1 MNFEKGSGYEV
12 KKKSF
17 MAILCVG
24 LIGSNMGSAYAASG
38 AMIYAD
44 VNRQAQEVAL
54 EIAEEGMV
62 LLKNDNDVLPLEG
75 KKVNVFGSSSVN
87 PVLGGGG
94 SGSINTEGGYVDL
107 YESLENAGIE
117 YNTELKQAYENWYET
132 TNVDTSVGGGEY
144 IHTATDDGSV
154 SSSSAL
160 NSEWDI
166 INDLCDE
173 EGNVV
178 EKKMD
183 EQILRRAEEYSDT
196 AIVILGRCGSEDG
209 DLSFEDLTLRESEAA
224 MLEYVSKTYENTIVL
239 FNICNMMEMG
249 WLEGGTYGEFQFD
262 ETTYSIDETE
272 YSYQYEEP
280 RTYAIQELDAA
291 LCIWAPGEVG
301 MGAVGEILT
310 GQVNPSGK
318 LADTVPYDTQS
329 APASLNYGQT
339 VYPDSIG
346 TFMGN
351 GHGRSNGIQCSF
363 YVECEEGIYV
373 GYKYYETFAKEEVQ
387 YPFGYGLSYTTF
399 DWETGELTF
408 GTNEY
413 GEKTVSVDVTVTNTG
428 EQAGKEVVQLYYSQP
443 FYNDTSELYN
453 IQKSDSNLGA
463 YAKTELLEPGESDTV
478 TLTFDVRDLASY
490 STEKE
495 GYLLECGTYE
505 ISIAS
510 NARTATEHD
519 ENSVTLTW
527 EVDENT
533 LDETYADYLDEE
545 HGAYLYFADEL
556 TGTEYENAFEEDTY
570 MYVCD
575 EEGNKFVST
584 VYMERYD
591 EDGVPTVKEGTYPTA
606 ADASLNLNLEHY
618 GFESYADSWANPD
631 QGEEQIEDAPKQ
643 GAVYYDEEGEI
654 YTITIQDVYKLLY
667 DEENTYGLYHDIES
681 VNAIFGTQLSD
692 WEEDTED
699 TVWEFFVDQFSVYDL
714 IYMAL
719 NSGIGGELTQYGMV
733 GGNGE
738 DGPVAI
744 GTSEGKGCAFAMPTC
759 TATTWNIDLAYAMG
773 AATGDEAVYGGTE
786 LWWGPA
792 LNIHRNA
799 GGGRN
804 FEYYSEDPLLTGQTA
819 AYVIKG
825 AQDHGLICCM
835 KHFAANDQE
844 TGRRSIMTFCSEQYL
859 RETALNAFEETVKV
873 GGANSVMT
881 SYNCIGTMWAG
892 GHPGLINQI
901 LREEWGVDGY
911 LVTDAY
917 EGGYMDVVNMVLAGA
932 DSTLTTKGFTSEEAE
947 HMRSY
952 YYQYPV
958 TMGNAL
964 REVAKHV
971 CLTQIRSSAFDP
983 EYVSDGVT
991 NTGYKATLDLEH
1003 ADAEKGA
1010 EVSVPVTISDNAGL
1024 KSIELLVYCDTKALS
1039 LESVEAGSVLEG
1051 LGNFKFATFSEKG
1064 EIAGYQ
1070 IYWESEQEAA
1080 YQISGELL
1088 TLNLKV
1094 AENAEDGEYELRID
1108 YTDENTLNYR
1118 EEELNFRTYETS
1130 GGWGTQ
1136 TQTLVEQDLAA
1147 AAVTVK

>member
-1 MNFEKGSGYEV
+1 MKRKV
-12 KKKSF
+12 I
-17 MAILCVG
+17 AALLCAG
-24 LIGSNMGSAYAASG
+24 MMCANIGSVSSVYAASG
-38 AMIYAD
+38 AMINAE
-44 VNRQAQEVAL
+44 VNKQAQAVAL

-62 LLKNDNDVLPLEG
+62 LIKNDNNVLPLNG
-75 KKVNVFGSSSVN
+75 KKVNVFGASSVN
-87 PVLGGGG
+87 PILGGGG
-94 SGSINTEGGYVDL
+94 SGSINTEGGYISL

-117 YNTELKQAYENWYET
+117 YNTELKEAYENWSASSQI
-132 TNVDTSVGGGEY
+132 DTSVGGGAY

-166 INDLCDE
+166 MNDVCDE

-178 EKKMD
+178 EAKM
-183 EQILRRAEEYSDT
+183 EEAILQRAQEYSDT
-196 AIVILGRCGSEDG
+196 AIVVLGRCGSEDG

-224 MLEYVSKTYENTIVL
+224 MLEYVSKNYEHTIVL
-239 FNICNMMEMG
+239 FNTCNIMEMG
-249 WLEGGTYGEFQFD
+249 WLESGSYGEFSFD
-262 ETTYSIDETE
+262 SVTYKMGDEEHTCTYDTAHE
-272 YSYQYEEP
+272 
-280 RTYAIQELDAA
+280 YAIQEIDAA

-301 MGAVGEILT
+301 MEAVGEILT
-310 GQVNPSGK
+310 GEINPSGK

-351 GHGRSNGIQCSF
+351 GHGRSNGILCSF

-399 DWETGELTF
+399 EWESSDLVF

-413 GEKTVSVDVTVTNTG
+413 GEKTISVDVTVTNTG
-428 EQAGKEVVQLYYSQP
+428 DCAGKDVVQLYYSQP

-453 IQKSDSNLGA
+453 IQKSDVNLGA
-463 YAKTELLEPGESDTV
+463 YAKTKLLQPGESETV
-478 TLTFDVRDLASY
+478 TLTFDVRDMASY

-505 ISIAS
+505 ISIS
-510 NARTATEHD
+510 DNARTATEPG
-519 ENSVTLTW
+519 EKSTVLTW
-527 EVDENT
+527 EVDET
-533 LDETYADYLDEE
+533 SLDETYATYLDEE

-556 TGTEYENAFEEDTY
+556 TGTEYENAFDEDTY
-570 MYVCD
+570 MYAVD
-575 EEGNKFVST
+575 EEGNQFVST

-606 ADASLNLNLEHY
+606 ADNTLKLDLEHY
-618 GFESYADSWANPD
+618 GFTSYADSWANPD
-631 QGEEQIEDAPKQ
+631 LGEEDLADAPQ
-643 GAVYYDEEGEI
+643 QCVVYYDEEGNVD
-654 YTITIQDVYKLLY
+654 TFTIQDVYKVLY
-667 DEENTYGLYHDIES
+667 DEENTYGLYHDVDS
-681 VNAIFGTQLSD
+681 LNSMLGTDFQEWSD
-692 WEEDTED
+692 ELEEE
-699 TVWEFFVDQFSVYDL
+699 VWDLFVDQFSVYDL

-786 LWWGPA
+786 LWWGPG

-825 AQDHGLICCM
+825 AQEHGLICCM

-844 TGRRSIMTFCSEQYL
+844 TGRRSIMTFCREQYL
-859 RETALNAFEETVKV
+859 REVALNAFEETVKV

-892 GHPGLINQI
+892 GHEGMINQI
-901 LREEWGVDGY
+901 LRDEWGADGY

-932 DSTLTTKGFTSEEAE
+932 DSTLTTKGFESDEAE
-947 HMRSY
+947 HLRSY

-964 REVAKHV
+964 REVAKHA

-983 EYVSDGVT
+983 EYVSTKVT
-991 NTGYKATLDLEH
+991 NTGYRATLVLDS
-1003 ADAEKGA
+1003 AEAESGA
-1010 EVSVPVTISDNAGL
+1010 SIAVPITIEDNKGL
-1024 KSIELLVYCDTKALS
+1024 KSLELLVYCDTEALE
-1039 LESVEAGSVLEG
+1039 LQNVTAGEVLEG
-1051 LGNFKFATFSEKG
+1051 LGNFNFAPFSEKG
-1064 EIAGYQ
+1064 EVVGYQ
-1070 IYWESEQEAA
+1070 IYWEGESAF
-1080 YQISGELL
+1080 QISGELM
-1088 TLNLKV
+1088 TLELK
-1094 AENAEDGEYELRID
+1094 ANEAAASGIYEMELD

-1118 EEELNFRTYETS
+1118 DEEFNFRTYRTS

-1136 TQTLVEQDLAA
+1136 TLTVEEGVLAQA
-1147 AAVTVK
+1147 EITVK

>member
-1 MNFEKGSGYEV
+1 MKRKWLIAFLSAG
-12 KKKSF
+12 
-17 MAILCVG
+17 MLC
-24 LIGSNMGSAYAASG
+24 SNMGSVYAASG
-38 AMIYAD
+38 AMIYAE
-44 VNRQAQEVAL
+44 VNKQAQEVAL

-62 LLKNDNDVLPLEG
+62 LLKNDGDLLPLDG
-75 KKVNVFGSSSVN
+75 KKVNVFGASSIN

-94 SGSINTEGGYVDL
+94 SGSINTEGGYIDL

-117 YNTELKQAYENWYET
+117 YNTELKEAYENWAANT
-132 TNVDTSVGGGEY
+132 TVDTSVGGGEY

-160 NSEWDI
+160 NNEWDI
-166 INDLCDE
+166 MNDLCDE

-178 EKKMD
+178 EEKMD
-183 EQILRRAEEYSDT
+183 EEILERAEEYSDT
-196 AIVILGRCGSEDG
+196 AIVVLGRCGSEDG

-224 MLEYVSKTYENTIVL
+224 MLEYVSQTYENTIVL
-239 FNICNMMEMG
+239 FNICNIMEMG
-249 WLEGGTYGEFQFD
+249 WLEGGSYGEFSFD
-262 ETTYSIDETE
+262 EVTYSIDETE
-272 YSYQYEEP
+272 YTYTYEEP
-280 RTYAIQELDAA
+280 HTYSISEIDAA

-301 MGAVGEILT
+301 MEAVGEILT
-310 GQVNPSGK
+310 GEVTPSGK

-339 VYPDSIG
+339 VYPDSVG

-351 GHGRSNGIQCSF
+351 GHGRSNGIYCSF

-387 YPFGYGLSYTTF
+387 YPFGYGLSYTSF
-399 DWETGELTF
+399 DWEVGELAF

-428 EQAGKEVVQLYYSQP
+428 EYAGKDVVQLYYSQP
-443 FYNDTSELYN
+443 FYNDTSELFN
-453 IQKSDSNLGA
+453 IQKSDVNLGA
-463 YAKTELLEPGESDTV
+463 YAKTDLLQPGESQTV
-478 TLTFDVRDLASY
+478 TLTMDVRDMASY

-505 ISIAS
+505 ISIS
-510 NARTATEHD
+510 GNARTATEHD

-527 EVDENT
+527 EVDSST
-533 LDETYADYLDEE
+533 LDETYATYLEE
-545 HGAYLYFADEL
+545 GHGTYLYFANEL
-556 TGTEYENAFEEDTY
+556 TGTEYENAFDEDTY
-570 MYVCD
+570 MHVVD
-575 EEGNKFVST
+575 EDGNQFVST

-606 ADASLNLNLEHY
+606 ADSTLNLDLEYY

-631 QGEEQIEDAPKQ
+631 LGEEDIADAPKQ
-643 GAVYYDEEGEI
+643 GSVYYD
-654 YTITIQDVYKLLY
+654 QDGNVDTFTLQEVYKILY
-667 DEENTYGLYHDIES
+667 DEENTYGLYHNTDSLNEMT
-681 VNAIFGTQLSD
+681 GTQFTS
-692 WEEDTED
+692 WEETSEEE
-699 TVWEFFVDQFSVYDL
+699 VWDLFIDQFSVYDL

-804 FEYYSEDPLLTGQTA
+804 FEYYSEDPFLTGQTA

-825 AQDHGLICCM
+825 AQEHGLICCM

-859 RETALNAFEETVKV
+859 REVALNAFEETVKV

-892 GHPGLINQI
+892 GHEGLINQI
-901 LREEWGVDGY
+901 LREEWGADGY
-911 LVTDAY
+911 IVTDAY

-932 DSTLTTKGFTSEEAE
+932 DSILTTKGFTSEEAQ
-947 HMRSY
+947 HLRSY
-952 YYQYPV
+952 YYEYPV
-958 TMGNAL
+958 TMGEAL
-964 REVAKHV
+964 REVAKHA

-983 EYVSDGVT
+983 EYVSEEVT
-991 NTGYKATLDLEH
+991 NTGYKATLTLEGTQTE
-1003 ADAEKGA
+1003 AGSQ
-1010 EVSVPVTISDNAGL
+1010 VSIPVQISDNAGL
-1024 KSIELLVYCDTKALS
+1024 KSLELLIYCDTEAFE
-1039 LESVEAGSVLEG
+1039 LEEVIAGEVLEG
-1051 LGNFKFATFSEKG
+1051 LGTFQFATFSEKG
-1064 EIAGYQ
+1064 NIVGYQ
-1070 IYWESEQEAA
+1070 VYWEADEEAA
-1080 YQISGELL
+1080 YQMEGGLM
-1088 TLNLKV
+1088 TLNFKTTESAQSGSYV
-1094 AENAEDGEYELRID
+1094 FEAD
-1108 YTDENTLNYR
+1108 YTEENTRNYR
-1118 EEELNFRTYETS
+1118 EEEYNFRTYETS

-1136 TQTLVEQDLAA
+1136 SLTAVEEELPNAV
-1147 AAVTVK
+1147 VTVNE